1 MPTYAIIE
9 TGGKQYRVEP
19 GQFLLVDRLPD
30 DEGAKVAL
38 RPVMLRTDDDVV
50 LDAPG
55 LEKVKVEATVASH
68 ELGEKIQV
76 FKYKAKKGYRKRQGY
91 RSSLT
96 RIEVTEVKQLTRK
109 PAAKKDEAP
118 KEEEAATEEK
128 PAAKKAPAKEKPKAE
143 AQEPAVSGAGEL
155 PEGLDK
161 PVTEALEGAGLTTL
175 AKVAEKTEDEILELK
190 GIGPKA
196 AETLAEALAAE
207 GLSFKQTDTTGE
219 EE

>member
-1 MPTYAIIE
+1 MPNYAIIE

-19 GQFLLVDRLPD
+19 GQSLLVDRLPD
-30 DEGAKVAL
+30 DEGAKIAL
-38 RPVMLRTDDDVV
+38 RAVMLRTDDEVV

-55 LEKVKVEATVASH
+55 LEKVKVEAKVASH

-76 FKYKAKKGYRKRQGY
+76 FKYKAKKGYRKRQGH

-109 PAAKKDEAP
+109 PAAKKDEPVKAEKADEKAEAKP
-118 KEEEAATEEK
+118 KE
-128 PAAKKAPAKEKPKAE
+128 EKPKAA
-143 AQEPAVSGAGEL
+143 AQEPAGSGAGEL

-196 AETLAEALAAE
+196 AEALAEALAAE

>member
-1 MPTYAIIE
+1 MPNYAIIE

-19 GQFLLVDRLPD
+19 GQSLLVDRLPD
-30 DEGAKVAL
+30 DEGAKIAL
-38 RPVMLRTDDDVV
+38 RAVMLRTDDEVV

-55 LEKVKVEATVASH
+55 LEKVKVEAKVASH

-76 FKYKAKKGYRKRQGY
+76 FKYKSKKGYRKRQGH

-96 RIEVTEVKQLTRK
+96 RLEVTEVKQLTRK

-118 KEEEAATEEK
+118 KKEEK
-128 PAAKKAPAKEKPKAE
+128 PKEEQPKAE
-143 AQEPAVSGAGEL
+143 AKEPAASGAGEL

-196 AETLAEALAAE
+196 AEALAEALAAE
-207 GLSFKQTDTTGE
+207 GLSFKQTDPDASGE

>member
-1 MPTYAIIE
+1 MSTYAIIE

-19 GQFLLVDRLPD
+19 GQSLLVDRLPD
-30 DEGAKVAL
+30 DEGAKIAL
-38 RPVMLRTDDDVV
+38 RAVMLRTDDDVV

-68 ELGEKIQV
+68 ELGEKIRV
-76 FKYKAKKGYRKRQGY
+76 FKYKAKKGYRKRQGH
-91 RSSLT
+91 RSELT
-96 RIEVTEVKQLTRK
+96 RLEVTEVKQLTRK
-109 PAAKKDEAP
+109 PAAAKKDETPKDEAP
-118 KEEEAATEEK
+118 KQDAPKQEK
-128 PAAKKAPAKEKPKAE
+128 STAK
-143 AQEPAVSGAGEL
+143 AQEPAASGAGEL
-155 PEGLDK
+155 PESLDK

-196 AETLAEALAAE
+196 AEALAEALAAE

>member
-1 MPTYAIIE
+1 MSTYAIIE
-9 TGGKQYRVEP
+9 TGGKQYRVEE
-19 GQFLLVDRLPD
+19 GQSLLVDRLPD

-38 RPVMLRTDDDVV
+38 RAVMLRTDDDVV

-55 LEKVKVEATVASH
+55 LEKVRVEAKVAAH
-68 ELGEKIQV
+68 ERGEKVKV
-76 FKYKAKKGYRKRQGY
+76 FKYKAKKGYRKRQGH
-91 RSSLT
+91 RSELT
-96 RIEVTEVKQLTRK
+96 RLEVSEIKQLTRK
-109 PAAKKDEAP
+109 PAAKKAGTSKGEEP
-118 KEEEAATEEK
+118 KE
-128 PAAKKAPAKEKPKAE
+128 EKPKAE
-143 AQEPAVSGAGEL
+143 APKPAAPGAGEL
-155 PEGLDK
+155 PEGIGK
-161 PVTEALEGAGLTTL
+161 PATQALEGAGLTTL

>member
-19 GQFLLVDRLPD
+19 GQSLLVDRLPD
-30 DEGAKVAL
+30 DEGAKIAL
-38 RPVMLRTDDDVV
+38 RAVMLRTDDDVV

-76 FKYKAKKGYRKRQGY
+76 FKYKAKKGYRKRQGH

-96 RIEVTEVKQLTRK
+96 RLEVTEVKQLTRK
-109 PAAKKDEAP
+109 PAGKKADTAKDEAP
-118 KEEEAATEEK
+118 KEE
-128 PAAKKAPAKEKPKAE
+128 KPKAE
-143 AQEPAVSGAGEL
+143 AKAQEPAASGAGEL
-155 PEGLDK
+155 PESLDK

-196 AETLAEALAAE
+196 AEALAEALAAE
-207 GLSFKQTDTTGE
+207 GLSFKQTDNDASGE

>member
-19 GQFLLVDRLPD
+19 GQSLLVDRLPD
-30 DEGAKVAL
+30 DEGAKIAL
-38 RPVMLRTDDDVV
+38 RAVMLRTDDDVV

-68 ELGEKIQV
+68 ELGEKIRV
-76 FKYKAKKGYRKRQGY
+76 FKYKAKKGYRKRQGH

-96 RIEVTEVKQLTRK
+96 RLEVTEVKQLTRK
-109 PAAKKDEAP
+109 STAKKAGTSKDEAP
-118 KEEEAATEEK
+118 KEE
-128 PAAKKAPAKEKPKAE
+128 KPKAE
-143 AQEPAVSGAGEL
+143 AKEPAGSGAGEL

-196 AETLAEALAAE
+196 AEALAEALAAE